1 MPKPEQKTDWKEKI
15 IRTGYR
21 SLAKEAHPDHGGN
34 DRDFDDLT
42 TALSELKDLVK
53 SGAVANGTPNRSTQG
68 VNLQLEIAHI
78 SALLAGQPVVWTG
91 PDGFR
96 VDITLRGGTQGVI
109 TDVITNLLGNKFGKD
124 KKGR

>member
-1 MPKPEQKTDWKEKI
+1 MPKPTATTDWKEKI

-21 SLAKEAHPDHGGN
+21 VLAKEEHPDHGGN
-34 DRDFDDLT
+34 DRDFDELS
-42 TALSELKDLVK
+42 TANSELRDLLK
-53 SGAVANGTPNRSTQG
+53 SGAVANGTLERSHQG

-96 VDITLRGGTQGVI
+96 VDITLRGGTQGLI
-109 TDVITNLLGNKFGKD
+109 TDVITNLLGSKFGK
-124 KKGR
+124 KKGGR